1 MKKTVGILS
10 LIMVAMAIFATL
22 FTGCNKNTDKTP
34 AKDYYNYP
42 PLPEAMPEVNDH
54 EPLEFF
60 SFDTEELLTRLS
72 YRDVAGKASIM
83 YDKEENRRFSRFH
96 IYGMPAFASGVWPA
110 ISITGYADDDFF
122 APYRDCSQYDG
133 ITFDIRNA
141 SDRAVT
147 VYVLM
152 QDFEYVRLEPVFSV
166 TLESRS
172 DWTRVKV
179 TLNVPEGSDCKFN
192 KANMGQIQIWVHNLK
207 PGESPIILDMDRM
220 SFYKEKNND

>member
-22 FTGCNKNTDKTP
+22 FTGCNKNTEKTP

-152 QDFEYVRLEPVFSV
+152 QDFEYVRLEPMFSV

-179 TLNVPEGSDCKFN
+179 TLNLPEGSDCKFN

>member
-152 QDFEYVRLEPVFSV
+152 QDFEYVRLEPMFSV

-179 TLNVPEGSDCKFN
+179 TLNLPEGSDCKFN

>member
-22 FTGCNKNTDKTP
+22 FTGCNKNTEKTP

-141 SDRAVT
+141 SNRAVT

-152 QDFEYVRLEPVFSV
+152 QDFEYVRLEPMFSV

>member
-10 LIMVAMAIFATL
+10 LIMVVMAIFATL

-152 QDFEYVRLEPVFSV
+152 QDFEYVRLEPMFSV

>member
-152 QDFEYVRLEPVFSV
+152 QDFEYVRLEPMFSV